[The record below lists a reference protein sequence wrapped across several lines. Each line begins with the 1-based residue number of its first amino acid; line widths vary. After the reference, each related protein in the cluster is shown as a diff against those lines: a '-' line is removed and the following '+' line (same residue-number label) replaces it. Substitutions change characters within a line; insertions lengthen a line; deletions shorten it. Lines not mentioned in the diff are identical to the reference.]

1 MQASAAAARYE
12 KDEKPKTKLFS
23 LRTPY
28 MKQGRITQLVAETE
42 NMWIHTKINY
52 EGGENEIHTHLD
64 EDHSFIVLEGQM
76 SVFDEKGN
84 ELKVGKYQGVMIP
97 RGAYY
102 RYLNTGSENLVVI
115 RVGAGI
121 KGQKQGGQDMRVR
134 PDGKPLI
141 ASSEENKTV
150 PPIED
155 TRFFADFAGEPNTE
169 KDTRRKGHKEKRRQ
183 GDL

>member
-1 MQASAAAARYE
+1 MEPARKLDVAE
-12 KDEKPKTKLFS
+12 RPKAQKFS

-52 EGGENEIHTHLD
+52 EGGENEIHCHLD

-84 ELKVGKYQGVMIP
+84 EQKIEKYQGIMIP
-97 RGAYY
+97 KGAYY
-102 RYLNTGSENLVVI
+102 RYLNTGSENLVVL

-121 KGQKQGGQDMRVR
+121 KGQPQGGVEMRVR
-134 PDGKPLI
+134 PDGKPLL
-141 ASSEENKTV
+141 ADSAENKTV
-150 PPIED
+150 PPVED
-155 TRFFADFAGEPNTE
+155 TRYFADSAG
-169 KDTRRKGHKEKRRQ
+169 
-183 GDL
+183 

>member
-1 MQASAAAARYE
+1 MQAARKLE
-12 KDEKPKTKLFS
+12 PTEKPKSQKFS

-52 EGGENEIHTHLD
+52 EGGENEIHCHLD

-76 SVFDEKGN
+76 SVFDENGN
-84 ELKVGKYQGVMIP
+84 EQKIEKHQGIMIP
-97 RGAYY
+97 KGAYY
-102 RYLNTGSENLVVI
+102 RYLNTGSENLVVL
-115 RVGAGI
+115 RVGAGV
-121 KGQKQGGQDMRVR
+121 KGQKQGGEEMRVR

-155 TRFFADFAGEPNTE
+155 TRFFADAAG
-169 KDTRRKGHKEKRRQ
+169 
-183 GDL
+183 

>member
-1 MQASAAAARYE
+1 MQPARKIE
-12 KDEKPKTKLFS
+12 PEAKPRTQKFS

-52 EGGENEIHTHLD
+52 EGGENEIHTHLN

-84 ELKVGKYQGVMIP
+84 EIKVEKHQGVMIP

-102 RYLNTGSENLVVI
+102 RYLNTGPENLVVI
-115 RVGAGI
+115 RVGSGI
-121 KGQKQGGQDMRVR
+121 KGKPQGGVEMRVR
-134 PDGKPLI
+134 PDGKPLL
-141 ASSEENKTV
+141 ALSEENKTV
-150 PPIED
+150 SPIED
-155 TRFFADFAGEPNTE
+155 KRFFADSAG
-169 KDTRRKGHKEKRRQ
+169 
-183 GDL
+183 

>member
-1 MQASAAAARYE
+1 MQAAR
-12 KDEKPKTKLFS
+12 KLQPTEKPKTQKFS

-76 SVFDEKGN
+76 SVFDENGD
-84 ELKVGKYQGVMIP
+84 EIKVEKHQGVMIP
-97 RGAYY
+97 KGAYY
-102 RYLNTGSENLVVI
+102 RYLNTGKENLVVLRI
-115 RVGAGI
+115 GAGI
-121 KGQKQGGQDMRVR
+121 KGQQKTGGVDMRVR
-134 PDGKPLI
+134 PDGKPLL
-141 ASSEENKTV
+141 AESAENKTV

-155 TRFFADFAGEPNTE
+155 MRFFADSAG
-169 KDTRRKGHKEKRRQ
+169 
-183 GDL
+183 

>member
-1 MQASAAAARYE
+1 MQAARKLE
-12 KDEKPKTKLFS
+12 PTEKPKSQKFS

-52 EGGENEIHTHLD
+52 EGGENEIHCHLD

-84 ELKVGKYQGVMIP
+84 EQKIEKYQGIMIP
-97 RGAYY
+97 KGAYY
-102 RYLNTGSENLVVI
+102 RYLNTGAENLVVL
-115 RVGAGI
+115 RVGSGI
-121 KGQKQGGQDMRVR
+121 KGQKQGGEEMRVR

-155 TRFFADFAGEPNTE
+155 SRFFADAAG
-169 KDTRRKGHKEKRRQ
+169 
-183 GDL
+183 

>member
-1 MQASAAAARYE
+1 MQPAKKLEPEA
-12 KDEKPKTKLFS
+12 KPRTQKFS

-42 NMWIHTKINY
+42 NLWIHTKINY
-52 EGGENEIHTHLD
+52 EGDENEIHTHLD

-84 ELKVGKYQGVMIP
+84 ETTVEKHQGVMIP
-97 RGAYY
+97 KGAYY
-102 RYLNTGSENLVVI
+102 RYLNTGPENLVVI

-121 KGQKQGGQDMRVR
+121 KGKAQASQEMRVR
-134 PDGKPLI
+134 PDGKPLL
-141 ASSEENKTV
+141 AYSEENKTV

-155 TRFFADFAGEPNTE
+155 TRFFADSAG
-169 KDTRRKGHKEKRRQ
+169 
-183 GDL
+183 